1 MDITALKSSWAT
13 VVDSG
18 DEVPL
23 FFYSHLFLTRPD
35 LRQLFPIAMSAQRDK
50 LVSALGSVIANLDE
64 MDNAVPLL
72 QQLGRDHRRFN
83 VDPEHYDAVGASL
96 LATLQHFL
104 GSSWTKELAE
114 SWTTAYGIVAKTMV
128 QAAEQDAQHSPAW
141 WNANVVRVERRT
153 FDMVVL
159 QLRPE
164 QPYPFRPGQSFAM
177 EVPQRPRLWRYY
189 SPANAPR
196 QDGTIELHVQ
206 AVDGGQV
213 STAVVRSLRVG
224 DTVRIG
230 SPVGDALVRDA
241 AASDELL
248 LVAGG
253 TGLAPLRAVLE
264 QLDRAYRSGQE
275 VPATYLFHGARMPWG
290 LYEGNTLR
298 ALAERPWFSYA
309 EVVSDDE
316 TYPGQRG
323 LVGEIAARSGLW
335 KGRTSLVCGSASMV
349 NHTVACL
356 REAGADP
363 VRHEKFA
370 GTEGLE

>member
-1 MDITALKSSWAT
+1 MDIAALKRSWAT
-13 VVDSG
+13 VVESG

-23 FFYSHLFLTRPD
+23 FFYSHLFLTRPE
-35 LRQLFPIAMSAQRDK
+35 LRQLFPISMSAQRDK
-50 LVSALGSVIANLDE
+50 LVSALGSVVSNLDE
-64 MDNAVPLL
+64 LDNAVPLL
-72 QQLGRDHRRFN
+72 QQLGRDHRRFM
-83 VDPEHYDAVGASL
+83 VEPEHYDAVGASL

-104 GSSWTKELAE
+104 GSGWTKELAE
-114 SWTTAYGIVAKTMV
+114 SWTTAYGVVAKTMI
-128 QAAEQDAQHSPAW
+128 QAAEQDGQHSPAW

-177 EVPQRPRLWRYY
+177 EVPQRPRLWRYF

-213 STAVVRSLRVG
+213 STAIVRSLRVG

-230 SPVGDALVRDA
+230 APVGEALVWDEGNPG
-241 AASDELL
+241 ELL

-264 QLDRAYRSGQE
+264 QLDRAYRAGQE
-275 VPATYLFHGARMPWG
+275 VPDTYLFHGARMPWG
-290 LYEGNTLR
+290 LYESNTLR

-309 EVVSDDE
+309 EVVSDDQAH
-316 TYPGQRG
+316 TGHRG
-323 LVGEIAARSGLW
+323 LVGDVAARSGLW
-335 KGRTSLVCGSASMV
+335 QGRTCLVCGSAAMV
-349 NHTVACL
+349 NHTVSRL
-356 REAGADP
+356 REAGADA
-363 VRHEKFA
+363 VRYEKFA
-370 GTEGLE
+370 GTEGVQ